1 MNDEELMHYGIKGMK
16 WGVRRYQ
23 NEDGSL
29 TSAGKK
35 RQDKRDQRAA
45 KYYDRANER
54 QREIDSLNDS
64 LKSTD
69 KRFQKRKLEKEVK
82 KLEKKREQDLQDAH
96 AKEEGK
102 LTKREKQIA
111 IGAAVVAAYATY
123 KFVDSGEM
131 KRLVTKGRTALGKS
145 NPGFKKNPT
154 LSNPDMDADAI
165 HSAVVSRINPDYGAI
180 GTKNNCRRCTMA
192 YEMSRRGYD
201 VKATKSIGT
210 TGQTAVDLHN
220 MVNDKSDRYLGGSKR
235 YMLNDALFEKGVYPS
250 NDNYYGVSG
259 FIAHKMKNIK
269 KSDSDADLADSI
281 FKTLAKEPNG
291 SRGEVSLFWS
301 FGGGHSIAYEVVKG
315 KPVIFDCQSGKKF
328 DSPESLRTIVNNTSQ
343 KLEKYG
349 LGKMDFGS
357 LCEST
362 CFTRL
367 DDKPINEDLLLRWL
381 QNA

>member
-1 MNDEELMHYGIKGMK
+1 MNDNELMHYGVKGMK
-16 WGVRRYQ
+16 WGVRRFQ

-35 RQDKRDQRAA
+35 RQVKRDQRAA

-54 QREIDSLNDS
+54 QREIDNLNDS

-69 KRFQKRKLEKEVK
+69 EKFQKRKLEKDIK
-82 KLEKKREQDLQDAH
+82 KLEKKREQDLQDAR

-111 IGAAVVAAYATY
+111 VGAAVVAAYATY

-131 KRLVTKGRTALGKS
+131 NRLVTKGKNALGKS
-145 NPGFKKNPT
+145 NPGFKKNST

-201 VKATKSIGT
+201 VKATKSIGQ
-210 TGQTAVDLHN
+210 TGQTGIDLYN
-220 MVNDKSDRYLGGSKR
+220 MVSDKSDRYRGGIKR
-235 YMLNDALFEKGVYPS
+235 FILDDALSDKGVYP
-250 NDNYYGVSG
+250 NNIGYYGFSG
-259 FIAHKMKNIK
+259 FANFKMKRVE
-269 KSDSDADLADSI
+269 KSDSDVDLADSI

-291 SRGEVSLFWS
+291 SRGEVSLSWS

-343 KLEKYG
+343 TLEKYG

-357 LCEST
+357 LCNFIM
-362 CFTRL
+362 FTRL

>member
-1 MNDEELMHYGIKGMK
+1 MNDNELMHYGVKGMK
-16 WGVRRYQ
+16 WGVRRFQ

-35 RQDKRDQRAA
+35 RQVKRDQRAA
-45 KYYDRANER
+45 KYYDRANAR
-54 QREIDSLNDS
+54 QREIDNLNDS

-69 KRFQKRKLEKEVK
+69 KKFQKRKLEKDIK
-82 KLEKKREQDLQDAH
+82 KLEKKREQDLKDAH

-111 IGAAVVAAYATY
+111 VGAAVVAAYATY

-131 KRLVTKGRTALGKS
+131 NRLVTKGKNALGKS
-145 NPGFKKNPT
+145 NPGFKKNST

-201 VKATKSIGT
+201 VKATKSIGQ
-210 TGQTAVDLHN
+210 TGQTGIDLYN
-220 MVNDKSDRYLGGSKR
+220 MVSDKSDRYRGGIKR
-235 YMLNDALFEKGVYPS
+235 FTLDDALSDKGINPKGTG
-250 NDNYYGVSG
+250 YYGFSG
-259 FIAHKMKNIK
+259 FANFKMKRVE
-269 KSDSDADLADSI
+269 KSDSDVDLADSI

-291 SRGEVSLFWS
+291 SRGEVSLSWS

-343 KLEKYG
+343 TLEKYG

-357 LCEST
+357 LCNST
-362 CFTRL
+362 MFTRL